1 MADSTDPLRVLF
13 ICTGNICRSPMGE
26 YLLRHR
32 AERDDL
38 PVLSLSAGLTL
49 VDEPPPGHALTV
61 LGNAGIDASGH
72 RSRRLTP
79 ELVGA
84 TDLVIG
90 MTGRHAKEA
99 AVADMDA
106 IGRIATLKE
115 WAQWAHSRP
124 RQDGEPV
131 RDYLASLTAG
141 RSSAMVGTAGPAYD
155 VDDPYKR
162 RKKFYV
168 KALNEIDEALSRLV
182 GGLFPHK

>member
-1 MADSTDPLRVLF
+1 MDDSTDPLRVLF

-32 AERDDL
+32 AEREGL

-49 VDEPPPGHALTV
+49 VDEPPPPHALTV
-61 LGNAGIDASGH
+61 LRNVGVDASGH

-99 AVADMDA
+99 AVSDMDA
-106 IGRIATLKE
+106 ISRIATLKE
-115 WAQWAHSRP
+115 WARWADARP
-124 RQDGEPV
+124 RQPDEPI
-131 RDYLASLTAG
+131 REYLASLTAG
-141 RSSAMVGTAGPAYD
+141 RSSAMVGTSGAAYD
-155 VDDPYKR
+155 VEDPYKR
-162 RKKFYV
+162 RKKYYV
-168 KALNEIDEALSRLV
+168 RALNEIDEALERLV
-182 GGLFPHK
+182 RGIFPK